1 MPHGNNDKKLR
12 NGFFLCLPP
21 MPPGNS
27 NHAERMWY
35 VGSSERWKRESH
47 RSKNTSLTS
56 VVITGGESALD
67 ISAFNEFVE
76 LAKRLNI
83 TETAR
88 MLNMSQPTLSKHII
102 SFEKELRLSLFER
115 TGSAMRLTEAGNA
128 LLPFAYKILDAQSM
142 FYEEARRIKS
152 EAPARL
158 SVTGLTD
165 ETAVMALL
173 GRFITSAENEYGTGF
188 IQVRSCHHKRPIDFV
203 KAGSIDVA
211 FDYFEPSELD
221 DDTVGAVIVGRCP
234 WAAIVDAGHPFAGRA
249 SIDIEDL
256 RHETLV
262 RIEGAHVSEAWRF
275 IERACLLNGFAPKTR
290 RRYSMRLTDLLTLSS
305 TIGND
310 VLIAGVNFVKR
321 IEAGLPSSCRVIELT
336 GEATSFPLSA
346 LYHIG
351 NLNPALD
358 RFVDFMEAD
367 LAEREHC

>member
-1 MPHGNNDKKLR
+1 M
-12 NGFFLCLPP
+12 
-21 MPPGNS
+21 
-27 NHAERMWY
+27 
-35 VGSSERWKRESH
+35 
-47 RSKNTSLTS
+47 
-56 VVITGGESALD
+56 
-67 ISAFNEFVE
+67 
-76 LAKRLNI
+76 
-83 TETAR
+83 
-88 MLNMSQPTLSKHII
+88 
-102 SFEKELRLSLFER
+102 
-115 TGSAMRLTEAGNA
+115 
-128 LLPFAYKILDAQSM
+128 
-142 FYEEARRIKS
+142 
-152 EAPARL
+152 
-158 SVTGLTD
+158 
-165 ETAVMALL
+165 
-173 GRFITSAENEYGTGF
+173 
-188 IQVRSCHHKRPIDFV
+188 
-203 KAGSIDVA
+203 
-211 FDYFEPSELD
+211 
-221 DDTVGAVIVGRCP
+221 GAVFVGRCP
-234 WAAIVDAGHPFAGRA
+234 WAAIVDAGHPFANRA

-358 RFVDFMEAD
+358 RFIDFMEAD

>member
-1 MPHGNNDKKLR
+1 M
-12 NGFFLCLPP
+12 
-21 MPPGNS
+21 
-27 NHAERMWY
+27 
-35 VGSSERWKRESH
+35 
-47 RSKNTSLTS
+47 
-56 VVITGGESALD
+56 D

-165 ETAVMALL
+165 ETVVMALL
-173 GRFITSAENEYGTGF
+173 GRFITSAESEYGTGF

-234 WAAIVDAGHPFAGRA
+234 WAAIVDAGHPFANRA

-351 NLNPALD
+351 IAMPCYPCNHCNKCGIFSLKLELTCSSCGEPVKPGAAACPSCHEPYLHNMRRGAIGKPQGASDYYTAQEAL
-358 RFVDFMEAD
+358 RANGESRA
-367 LAEREHC
+367 L

>member
-1 MPHGNNDKKLR
+1 M
-12 NGFFLCLPP
+12 
-21 MPPGNS
+21 
-27 NHAERMWY
+27 
-35 VGSSERWKRESH
+35 
-47 RSKNTSLTS
+47 
-56 VVITGGESALD
+56 VITGGESALD

-165 ETAVMALL
+165 ETVVMALL
-173 GRFITSAENEYGTGF
+173 GRFITSAESEYGTGF

-351 NLNPALD
+351 NFNPALD
-358 RFVDFMEAD
+358 RFIDFMEAD